1 MKDRNK
7 IVPVILYPD
16 WENLCNALPEKQ
28 RARLLSAIFAYMKRN
43 EEPGEDDPLLTVAWA
58 AMKPAFDKDRAM
70 YDEKSDKRRKA
81 ANERW
86 EKYREEKERQA
97 KQDAENDQS
106 DKPAGY
112 EKFNFDFVADDFKE
126 TFFEWLG
133 HMKGIRRK
141 YRTQDSINKAYKRLL
156 ELSNNNASKAKKVV
170 SQAIANN
177 WAGLHEVRESK
188 STIPNASSTG
198 GVKDYGSWERPQ
210 HKEKDVNAI
219 F

>member
-112 EKFNFDFVADDFKE
+112 EKFKFDFVADDFKE

-188 STIPNASSTG
+188 STIPNASFTG

>member
-1 MKDRNK
+1 MKKDR
-7 IVPVILYPD
+7 IVPTIIYPD
-16 WENLCNALPEKQ
+16 WEDMCKALPEKQ
-28 RARLLSAIFAYMKRN
+28 RANLLLAIFAYMKRN
-43 EEPGEDDPLLTVAWA
+43 EEPGEDDPILKVAWSV
-58 AMKPAFDKDRAM
+58 MRPVIDR
-70 YDEKSDKRRKA
+70 DRKKFLELSDKRRDA
-81 ANERW
+81 VNQRW
-86 EKYREEKERQA
+86 DKWREEQERQA
-97 KQDAENDQS
+97 EQDAENDQS

-126 TFFEWLG
+126 AFFEWLG

-188 STIPNASSTG
+188 STIPNVSSTG
-198 GVKDYGSWERPQ
+198 GVKDYGSWERSQ